1 LGYLPSF
8 VTYPQ
13 VVGAATQILGIM
25 EERARMKASREGEG
39 AQIVA
44 NRTVPKEAIWRFKKS
59 LELMCCKCF
68 VHVVFVPLRVFISV
82 LLSIYKAIG
91 TS

>member
-1 LGYLPSF
+1 MYLPSF

-44 NRTVPKEAIWRFKKS
+44 NRTVPKEAIWRLNY
-59 LELMCCKCF
+59 LEIDVRQMVFCACCFCT
-68 VHVVFVPLRVFISV
+68 P
-82 LLSIYKAIG
+82 
-91 TS
+91 